1 MTPNLTDVAP
11 LAIIALP
18 VPLHGRCSRSITR
31 ARARE
36 CSPPRYPPP
45 APAPAPENS
54 TNLVNA
60 ASADATGLSASRK
73 DGRHKADVKS
83 EKELDK
89 ERKKA
94 DKNAK
99 FQAKKKAQP
108 QAAGPPG
115 SAGNKKDKKDK
126 DESALPA
133 YVEETA
139 KGDKKMLKS
148 LDDPYHK
155 AYMPAVVESAWYD
168 WWEKEGFFKPEF
180 TQDGEP
186 KAKGTFVIPIPPPN
200 VTGKLHCGHALAT
213 SLQDLL
219 VRWHRTQGYTTL
231 YLPGC
236 DHAAIPTQAVVE
248 KMLWRQEKKTRHDLG
263 RPKFLETTLA
273 WVDEYKGNITAV
285 LKRLGGSFDWTREA
299 FTMMNFSTAV
309 IKVFVCMRQSYL

>member
-73 DGRHKADVKS
+73 DGRDKADVKS

-108 QAAGPPG
+108 GSPG
-115 SAGNKKDKKDK
+115 SAGNKKDKNDKKDKKDQKDK
-126 DESALPA
+126 DEGVLPA

-155 AYMPAVVESAWYD
+155 AHMPAVVESAWYD
-168 WWEKEGFFKPEF
+168 
-180 TQDGEP
+180 
-186 KAKGTFVIPIPPPN
+186 
-200 VTGKLHCGHALAT
+200 C
-213 SLQDLL
+213 
-219 VRWHRTQGYTTL
+219 
-231 YLPGC
+231 
-236 DHAAIPTQAVVE
+236 
-248 KMLWRQEKKTRHDLG
+248 
-263 RPKFLETTLA
+263 
-273 WVDEYKGNITAV
+273 
-285 LKRLGGSFDWTREA
+285 
-299 FTMMNFSTAV
+299 
-309 IKVFVCMRQSYL
+309 